1 MKLMIVDDD
10 ALIRKSLKISL
21 NREADIEVVGE
32 AANGEE
38 AIKICEEVMPD
49 VVLMD
54 IRMPGIDGISATRII
69 KDRYPKIKVMIL
81 TTFANKMNIQQALS
95 VGTDGYLVK
104 TDQVADIA
112 SKLRVL
118 INGTSVLDTSVLQS
132 LTKKENAIM
141 ETLTPR
147 EKDLFRLV
155 AQGLTNNEI
164 ADQLFLSP
172 GSIRNK
178 LIILMKKLNV
188 ENRTQLCILYYQNQ

>member
-49 VVLMD
+49 IVLMD
-54 IRMPGIDGISATRII
+54 IRMPGVDGISATRII

-81 TTFANKMNIQQALS
+81 TTFADKMNIQQALS

-112 SKLRVL
+112 SKLRIL

-132 LTKKENAIM
+132 LTKKESSIM

-164 ADQLFLSP
+164 AEQLFLSP

>member
-1 MKLMIVDDD
+1 LIIVDDD

-21 NREADIEVVGE
+21 NREADLEVVGE
-32 AANGEE
+32 AADGEE
-38 AIKICEEVMPD
+38 AIKICEEVKPD
-49 VVLMD
+49 IALMD
-54 IRMPGIDGISATRII
+54 IRMPGVDGISATRVI
-69 KDRYPKIKVMIL
+69 KDRYPEMKVMIL
-81 TTFANKMNIQQALS
+81 TTFDDKMNIQQALS
-95 VGTDGYLVK
+95 VGADGYLIK

-112 SKLRVL
+112 GKLRIL
-118 INGTSVLDTSVLQS
+118 MNGTSVLDTSVLQS
-132 LTKKENAIM
+132 LTKKENSIM

-155 AQGLTNNEI
+155 AQGMTNSEI

-188 ENRTQLCILYYQNQ
+188 ENRTQLCSLYYQNQ